1 MHADNRGAM
10 PQPGE
15 SLLDVAT
22 LAGIWKHP
30 RGGGRALDAE
40 RPEQAED
47 LVHFVRPRFAIVR
60 QGDIQPGMILAGL
73 GIPEHMPCADQPREA
88 KRTRCKPRTGED
100 GVVKLFLSQRHD
112 QPKAI
117 GVDRND

>member
-1 MHADNRGAM
+1 MAASARAASRRKNTGPACPEQQKPKVVSLCNRTDQRHEVFRRPLLVLPPSTDMHADDRGAM

-22 LAGIWKHP
+22 LAGIGKHP

-47 LVHFVRPRFAIVR
+47 LLHFVRPRFAIVR
-60 QGDIQPGMILAGL
+60 QGA
-73 GIPEHMPCADQPREA
+73 
-88 KRTRCKPRTGED
+88 
-100 GVVKLFLSQRHD
+100 
-112 QPKAI
+112 
-117 GVDRND
+117 